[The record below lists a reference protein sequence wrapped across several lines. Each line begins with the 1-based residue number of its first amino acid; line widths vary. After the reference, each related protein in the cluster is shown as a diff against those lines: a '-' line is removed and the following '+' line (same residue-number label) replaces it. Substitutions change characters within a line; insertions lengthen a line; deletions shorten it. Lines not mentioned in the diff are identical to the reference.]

1 MSTTCRQ
8 IWRPSRPRFGS
19 KLAAS
24 LFIAGAL
31 AVPAVAHA
39 DERDGKKDCEPGSW
53 FCGET
58 QTQTGKD
65 LQPLPAEKPSETKP
79 ADKTPPPVVVYQ
91 PPPPTVVVQPR
102 DAPPPYY
109 YVPRKAP
116 PKKEWGLNLHIG
128 GAMMGKGR
136 DDNAGMLLTGVGL
149 RFRPLP
155 QAAIEGVLDFAGGRD
170 YNGYQRQETAFALNG
185 LIFLNPKNST
195 QVYLLG
201 GFGRSWA
208 WATDD
213 RSAASRSKFTYDY
226 FGVQAGVGLEFR
238 LSKAVALNVDLRGL
252 IRGRIDDGKRVNPE
266 FVSSDGRK
274 TNTSGAGLLTGGI
287 TFYW

>member
-1 MSTTCRQ
+1 MSTMCRQ
-8 IWRPSRPRFGS
+8 IWRT
-19 KLAAS
+19 KLATS
-24 LFIAGAL
+24 LFVAGVL

-39 DERDGKKDCEPGSW
+39 DDGKKDCEPGSW

-58 QTQTGKD
+58 QTQNGKD
-65 LQPLPAEKPSETKP
+65 LQPLPAEKPDAKP
-79 ADKTPPPVVVYQ
+79 EGKTAPPVVVYQ
-91 PPPPTVVVQPR
+91 PPPPTVVVQAR

-136 DDNAGMLLTGVGL
+136 DDNAGMLMTGVGL

-155 QAAIEGVLDFAGGRD
+155 QAALEGVLDFAGGRD
-170 YNGYQRQETAFALNG
+170 YNGYQRRETAFTLNG
-185 LIFLNPKNST
+185 LVFLNPKNTT

-201 GFGRSWA
+201 GFGWQWA
-208 WATDD
+208 WANDD
-213 RSAASRSKFTYDY
+213 RPGSTGGKFSYDY

-252 IRGRIDDGKRVNPE
+252 IRGRIDDGRRYNPE
-266 FVSSDGRK
+266 FVSADRRS